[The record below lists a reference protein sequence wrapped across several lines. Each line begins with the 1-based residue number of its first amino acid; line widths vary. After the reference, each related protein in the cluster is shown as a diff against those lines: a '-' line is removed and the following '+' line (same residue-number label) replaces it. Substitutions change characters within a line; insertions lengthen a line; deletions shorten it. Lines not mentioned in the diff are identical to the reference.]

1 MRAFLRP
8 AAATLAAMLFVSGC
22 GGGSSDPAPTPAP
35 APTSR
40 PPRPLHRRRRTTRSR
55 VTLLAADQCR
65 RAATYGSAT
74 TVATLRTASF
84 DEVNRV
90 RSAMGIGRLAQS
102 ATLDAMAQAHAD
114 YLGINNEL
122 SHTETPGKPG
132 FTGEQFADRFRASGY
147 LGSATELVAVIRAVQ
162 PGGALE
168 GLLGQCIWSLMN
180 APYHT
185 NALSGGARQIGV
197 GIGAYGQTGSYAC
210 VAIVALPQ
218 GASPQLPAQDNPQG
232 VYPFPDQTGVPSR
245 FSGESPDPIPDLSK
259 PRGHFVS
266 ARMGSR
272 ETYSTQTRSFPGSA
286 YTVTRFE
293 LKDASGNLLAAR
305 VIADPDVRAGPG
317 MVLTPDPQNL
327 RLGDYIA
334 LLPLVDAGQRPVLR
348 RAARLRRQRHGAHAG
363 VALHRE
369 RQPESLA
376 APVAANVAGAVHPVA
391 RRYLIDAC
399 DENGFVASTTNITS
413 VWRSVVPALNTSI
426 ATSAPLPFMV

>member
-35 APTSR
+35 APTPSPTPTPA
-40 PPRPLHRRRRTTRSR
+40 PPPP
-55 VTLLAADQCR
+55 AAPPNPASPFSLQTSVP
-65 RAATYGSAT
+65 AATYGSAT

-147 LGSATELVAVIRAVQ
+147 FGSATELIAVIRAVQ

-197 GIGAYGQTGSYAC
+197 GIGGYGQTGSYAC

-317 MVLTPDPQNL
+317 MMLTPDPQNL

-334 LLPLVDAGQRPVLR
+334 LLPLSTLVNGQSYD
-348 RAARLRRQRHGAHAG
+348 ARLDFVVNGMARSRQ
-363 VALHRE
+363 
-369 RQPESLA
+369 
-376 APVAANVAGAVHPVA
+376 
-391 RRYLIDAC
+391 
-399 DENGFVASTTNITS
+399 
-413 VWRSVVPALNTSI
+413 WRFTVSGNRNL
-426 ATSAPLPFMV
+426 